1 MRKDEVE
8 WIPKTRLG
16 KMVKEDKIKSIS
28 EVLATR
34 MPIREPGIV
43 DALVPNLE
51 DEVIEIKM
59 VQKMSDSGRKVKFA
73 ATVVIG
79 NKDGYVGMGHGKA
92 RETGDA
98 IQKAIENAK
107 INIIEIKRGCGS
119 WECGCGRSH
128 TVPFAVMGKSG
139 SVRVYLKP
147 SPQGVGLAIGD
158 VPKKVL
164 AIAGI
169 QDTWGFSEGHTK
181 STVNFAFATF
191 NALKETAKFKINE
204 KLVLST
210 PIYKGGVM
218 NVSSDK
224 GQGKQ

>member
-1 MRKDEVE
+1 MTKEAIE

-16 KMVKEDKIKSIS
+16 KMVKEGKLKSIS
-28 EVLATR
+28 DVLRTH

-43 DALVPNLE
+43 DTLVPNIE

-92 RETGDA
+92 KETGDA
-98 IQKAIENAK
+98 IQKAIGNAK
-107 INIIEIKRGCGS
+107 INLIEIKRGCGS

-128 TVPFAVMGKSG
+128 TLPFSVMGKSG
-139 SVRVYLKP
+139 SVRVSLKP
-147 SPQGVGLAIGD
+147 APQGVGLVIGD
-158 VPKKVL
+158 IPKKVL
-164 AIAGI
+164 SIAGI
-169 QDTWGFSEGHTK
+169 SDTWGFSEGHTK
-181 STVNFAFATF
+181 STVNFAYATF

-204 KLVLST
+204 KLNLST

>member
-1 MRKDEVE
+1 MTKEAIE
-8 WIPKTRLG
+8 WVPKTRLG
-16 KMVKEDKIKSIS
+16 KMVKEGQLKSIA
-28 EVLATR
+28 EVIA
-34 MPIREPGIV
+34 MHVPIREPGIV
-43 DALVPNLE
+43 DALLPNLE

-73 ATVVIG
+73 ATVVVG
-79 NKDGYVGMGHGKA
+79 NRDGYVGMRHAKA

-98 IQKAIENAK
+98 IEKAIENAK
-107 INIIEIKRGCGS
+107 LNIIEIKRGCGS

-128 TVPFAVMGKSG
+128 TLPFEVMGKSG

-147 SPQGVGLAIGD
+147 APQGVGLAIGD
-158 VPKKVL
+158 IPKKVL
-164 AIAGI
+164 AMAGI

-181 STVNFAFATF
+181 STVNFAYATF
-191 NALKETAKFKINE
+191 NALKETVRFKINS

-218 NVSSDK
+218 SVSSNQN
-224 GQGKQ
+224 QGKQ

>member
-1 MRKDEVE
+1 VTKEEVE
-8 WIPKTRLG
+8 WIPVTRLG
-16 KMVKEDKIKSIS
+16 KMVKEGKLKTIS
-28 EVLATR
+28 DVLDTH
-34 MPIREPGIV
+34 MPIREAGIV
-43 DALVPNLE
+43 DMLVPNLE

-73 ATVVIG
+73 ATVVVG
-79 NKDGYVGMGHGKA
+79 NRDGYVGMGHAKA

-98 IQKAIENAK
+98 IEKAISNAK

-128 TVPFAVMGKSG
+128 TLPYEVIGKSG

-147 SPQGVGLAIGD
+147 APQGVGLAIGD
-158 VPKKVL
+158 IPKKVL

-181 STVNFAFATF
+181 STVNFAYATF
-191 NALKETAKFKINE
+191 NALKETSKFKINE

-224 GQGKQ
+224 GKGKQ

>member
-1 MRKDEVE
+1 MTKDEVE
-8 WIPKTRLG
+8 WVPRTRLG
-16 KMVKEDKIKSIS
+16 KMVKEGKIKSIS
-28 EVLATR
+28 EVLGTR
-34 MPIREPGIV
+34 MPIRESGIV
-43 DALVPNLE
+43 DTLLPNLE

-98 IQKAIENAK
+98 IEKAIGNAK
-107 INIIEIKRGCGS
+107 INVVEIKRGCGS

-128 TVPFAVMGKSG
+128 TLPFGVMGKSG

-147 SPQGVGLAIGD
+147 APQGVGLAIGD
-158 VPKKVL
+158 IPKKVL
-164 AIAGI
+164 TIAGI

-181 STVNFAFATF
+181 STVNFAYATF

-204 KLVLST
+204 KLNLST

-224 GQGKQ
+224 SQRKQ

>member
-1 MRKDEVE
+1 VTKEAIE
-8 WIPKTRLG
+8 WIPRTRLG
-16 KMVKEDKIKSIS
+16 KMVKEGKIKSIS
-28 EVLATR
+28 DVLGTH

-43 DALVPNLE
+43 DTLVSNIE
-51 DEVIEIKM
+51 DEVIEVKM

-79 NKDGYVGMGHGKA
+79 NRDGYVGMGHGKA
-92 RETGDA
+92 KEKGDA
-98 IQKAIENAK
+98 IEKAIENAK
-107 INIIEIKRGCGS
+107 INLIEIKRGCGS

-128 TVPFAVMGKSG
+128 TVPFQVMGKSG

-147 SPQGVGLAIGD
+147 APQGVGLAIGD
-158 VPKKVL
+158 IPKKVL
-164 AIAGI
+164 SMAGI

-181 STVNFAFATF
+181 STVNFAYATF

-204 KLVLST
+204 KLTLST

-224 GQGKQ
+224 SQGKQ

>member
-1 MRKDEVE
+1 MTKEVIE
-8 WIPKTRLG
+8 WIPRTRLG
-16 KMVKEDKIKSIS
+16 KMVKEGKIKSIS
-28 EVLATR
+28 EALETHV
-34 MPIREPGIV
+34 PIREPGIV
-43 DALVPNLE
+43 DTLVPNLE

-73 ATVVIG
+73 ATVVVG

-92 RETGDA
+92 KETGDA
-98 IQKAIENAK
+98 IGKAIENAK
-107 INIIEIKRGCGS
+107 INLIEIKRGCGS

-128 TVPFAVMGKSG
+128 TVPFEVMGKSG

-147 SPQGVGLAIGD
+147 APQGVGLAIGD
-158 VPKKVL
+158 IPKKVL
-164 AIAGI
+164 SIAGI

-181 STVNFAFATF
+181 STVNFAYATF
-191 NALKETAKFKINE
+191 NALKETAKFKINQ

-224 GQGKQ
+224 SQGKQ

>member
-1 MRKDEVE
+1 MRRTEVE
-8 WIPKTRLG
+8 WVPVTRLG
-16 KMVKEDKIKSIS
+16 KMVKEGKFKSIS
-28 EVLATR
+28 EVLESR

-51 DEVIEIKM
+51 DEVIQIKM
-59 VQKMSDSGRKVKFA
+59 VQKMSDSGRKIKFA

-79 NKDGYVGMGHGKA
+79 NKDGYVGMGHSKA
-92 RETGDA
+92 KETGDA
-98 IQKAIENAK
+98 IEKAIANAK
-107 INIIEIKRGCGS
+107 INLIEIKRGCGS

-128 TVPFAVMGKSG
+128 TVPYEVTGKSG
-139 SVRVYLKP
+139 SVKVRLKP
-147 SPQGVGLAIGD
+147 APQGVGLAIGD
-158 VPKKVL
+158 IPKKVL

-191 NALKETAKFKINE
+191 NALKETSKFKINN

-210 PIYKGGVM
+210 PIYKGGVL
-218 NVSSDK
+218 NVGSDK
-224 GQGKQ
+224 DSGKQ

>member
-1 MRKDEVE
+1 MTKDEVE
-8 WIPKTRLG
+8 WVPRTRLG
-16 KMVKEDKIKSIS
+16 KMVKEGKIKSIS
-28 EVLATR
+28 EVLGTR
-34 MPIREPGIV
+34 MPIRESGIV
-43 DALVPNLE
+43 DTLLPNLE

-98 IQKAIENAK
+98 IEKAIGNAK
-107 INIIEIKRGCGS
+107 INVVEIKRGCGS

-128 TVPFAVMGKSG
+128 TLPFRVMGKSG

-147 SPQGVGLAIGD
+147 APQGVGLAIGD
-158 VPKKVL
+158 IPKKVL
-164 AIAGI
+164 TIAGI

-204 KLVLST
+204 KLNLST

-224 GQGKQ
+224 SQRKQ

>member
-1 MRKDEVE
+1 MTKEEIE
-8 WIPKTRLG
+8 WIPRTRLG
-16 KMVKEDKIKSIS
+16 KMVKEGKIKSIS
-28 EVLATR
+28 EVIATH
-34 MPIREPGIV
+34 MPIRESGIV
-43 DALVPNLE
+43 DTLVPNLE

-92 RETGDA
+92 KETGDA

-107 INIIEIKRGCGS
+107 INLIEIKRGCGS

-128 TVPFAVMGKSG
+128 TLPFEVMGKSG

-147 SPQGVGLAIGD
+147 APQGVGLAIGD
-158 VPKKVL
+158 IPKKVL
-164 AIAGI
+164 SIAGI
-169 QDTWGFSEGHTK
+169 SDTWGFSEGHTK
-181 STVNFAFATF
+181 STVNFAYATF
-191 NALKETAKFKINE
+191 NALKETSKFKINE
-204 KLVLST
+204 KLNLST

-224 GQGKQ
+224 SQGKQ

>member
-1 MRKDEVE
+1 MTKEAIE
-8 WIPKTRLG
+8 WVPRTRLG
-16 KMVKEDKIKSIS
+16 KMVKEGQLKSIS
-28 EVLATR
+28 EVIA
-34 MPIREPGIV
+34 MHVPIREPGIV
-43 DALVPNLE
+43 DALLPNMV

-73 ATVVIG
+73 ATVVVG
-79 NKDGYVGMGHGKA
+79 NRDGYVGMGHAKA

-98 IQKAIENAK
+98 IEKAIENAK
-107 INIIEIKRGCGS
+107 LNIIEIKRGCGS

-128 TVPFAVMGKSG
+128 TLPYEVMGKSG

-147 SPQGVGLAIGD
+147 APQGVGLAIGD
-158 VPKKVL
+158 IPKKVL
-164 AIAGI
+164 SMAGI

-181 STVNFAFATF
+181 STVNFAYATF
-191 NALKETAKFKINE
+191 NALKETVRFKMNS

-218 NVSSDK
+218 SVSSNQD
-224 GQGKQ
+224 QRKQ

>member
-1 MRKDEVE
+1 MTKEAIE

-16 KMVKEDKIKSIS
+16 KMVKEGKLKTIS
-28 EVLATR
+28 DVLRTH

-43 DALVPNLE
+43 DTLVPNIE

-92 RETGDA
+92 KETGDA
-98 IQKAIENAK
+98 IQKAIGNAK
-107 INIIEIKRGCGS
+107 INLIEIKRGCGS

-128 TVPFAVMGKSG
+128 TLPFKVMGKSG
-139 SVRVYLKP
+139 SVRVSLKP
-147 SPQGVGLAIGD
+147 APQGVGLAIGD
-158 VPKKVL
+158 IPKKVL
-164 AIAGI
+164 SIAGI
-169 QDTWGFSEGHTK
+169 SDTWGFSEGHTK
-181 STVNFAFATF
+181 STVNFAYATF

-204 KLVLST
+204 KLNLST

-224 GQGKQ
+224 GQRKQ

>member
-1 MRKDEVE
+1 MTKDEVE
-8 WIPKTRLG
+8 WVPRTRLG
-16 KMVKEDKIKSIS
+16 KMVKEGKIKSIS
-28 EVLATR
+28 EVLGTR
-34 MPIREPGIV
+34 MPIRESGIV
-43 DALVPNLE
+43 DTLLPNLE

-98 IQKAIENAK
+98 IEKAIVNAK
-107 INIIEIKRGCGS
+107 INVVEIKRGCGS

-128 TVPFAVMGKSG
+128 TLPFGVMGKSG

-147 SPQGVGLAIGD
+147 APQGVGLAIGD
-158 VPKKVL
+158 IPKKVL
-164 AIAGI
+164 TIAGI

-204 KLVLST
+204 KLNLST

-224 GQGKQ
+224 SQRKQ

>member
-1 MRKDEVE
+1 MTKDEVE
-8 WIPKTRLG
+8 WVPRTRLG
-16 KMVKEDKIKSIS
+16 KMVKEGKIKSIS
-28 EVLATR
+28 EVLGTR

-43 DALVPNLE
+43 DTLLPNLE

-98 IQKAIENAK
+98 IEKAIGNAK
-107 INIIEIKRGCGS
+107 INVVEIKRGCGS

-128 TVPFAVMGKSG
+128 TLPFRVMGKSG

-147 SPQGVGLAIGD
+147 APQGVGLAIGD
-158 VPKKVL
+158 IPKKVL
-164 AIAGI
+164 TIAGI

-181 STVNFAFATF
+181 STVNFAYATF

-204 KLVLST
+204 KLNLST

-224 GQGKQ
+224 SQRKQ

>member
-1 MRKDEVE
+1 MTKEAIE
-8 WIPKTRLG
+8 WVPKTRLG
-16 KMVKEDKIKSIS
+16 KMVKEGQLKSIA
-28 EVLATR
+28 EVIA
-34 MPIREPGIV
+34 MHVPIREPGIV
-43 DALVPNLE
+43 DALLPNLE

-73 ATVVIG
+73 ATVVVG
-79 NKDGYVGMGHGKA
+79 NRDGYVGMGHAKA

-98 IQKAIENAK
+98 IEKAIENAK
-107 INIIEIKRGCGS
+107 LNIIEIKRGCGS

-128 TVPFAVMGKSG
+128 TLPFEVMGKSG

-147 SPQGVGLAIGD
+147 APQGVGLAIGD
-158 VPKKVL
+158 IPKKVL
-164 AIAGI
+164 AMAGI

-181 STVNFAFATF
+181 STVNFAYATF
-191 NALKETAKFKINE
+191 NALKETVRFKINS

-218 NVSSDK
+218 SVSSNQN
-224 GQGKQ
+224 QGKQ

>member
-1 MRKDEVE
+1 MNKEEVE

-16 KMVKEDKIKSIS
+16 KMVKERKLKTIT
-28 EVLATR
+28 EVLETHT
-34 MPIREPGIV
+34 PIREPGIV
-43 DALVPNLE
+43 DTLVSNLE
-51 DEVIEIKM
+51 DEVIEVKM

-79 NKDGYVGMGHGKA
+79 NRDGYVGMGHGKA
-92 RETGDA
+92 KETGNA
-98 IQKAIENAK
+98 IEKAIGNAK

-128 TVPFAVMGKSG
+128 TLPFQVIGKSG

-147 SPQGVGLAIGD
+147 APQGVGLAIGNI
-158 VPKKVL
+158 PKKVL
-164 AIAGI
+164 AMAGI

-181 STVNFAFATF
+181 STVNFAYATF
-191 NALKETAKFKINE
+191 NALKETVKFKLNE
-204 KLVLST
+204 RLNLTT

-218 NVSSDK
+218 NVSGNQNK
-224 GQGKQ
+224 GKQ

>member
-1 MRKDEVE
+1 MTKEEVE
-8 WIPKTRLG
+8 WIPVTRLG
-16 KMVKEDKIKSIS
+16 KMVKEGKLKTIS
-28 EVLATR
+28 DVLDTH
-34 MPIREPGIV
+34 MPIREAGIV
-43 DALVPNLE
+43 DMLVPNLE

-73 ATVVIG
+73 ATVVVG
-79 NKDGYVGMGHGKA
+79 NRDGYVGMGHAKA

-98 IQKAIENAK
+98 IEKAISNAK

-128 TVPFAVMGKSG
+128 TLPYEVIGKSG

-147 SPQGVGLAIGD
+147 APQGVGLAIGD
-158 VPKKVL
+158 IPKKVL

-181 STVNFAFATF
+181 STVNFAYATF
-191 NALKETAKFKINE
+191 NALKETSKFKINE

-224 GQGKQ
+224 GKGKQ

>member
-1 MRKDEVE
+1 MTKDEVE
-8 WIPKTRLG
+8 WVPRTRLG
-16 KMVKEDKIKSIS
+16 KMVKEGKIKSIS
-28 EVLATR
+28 EVLGTR
-34 MPIREPGIV
+34 MPIRESGIV
-43 DALVPNLE
+43 DTLLPNLE

-98 IQKAIENAK
+98 IEKAIGNAK
-107 INIIEIKRGCGS
+107 INVVEIKRGCGS

-128 TVPFAVMGKSG
+128 TLPFRVMGKSG

-147 SPQGVGLAIGD
+147 APQGVGLAIGD
-158 VPKKVL
+158 IPKKVL
-164 AIAGI
+164 TIAGI

-181 STVNFAFATF
+181 STVNFAYATF

-204 KLVLST
+204 KLNLST

-224 GQGKQ
+224 SQRKQ

>member
-1 MRKDEVE
+1 MTKEAIE
-8 WIPKTRLG
+8 WVPRTRLG
-16 KMVKEDKIKSIS
+16 KMVKEGKLKSIS
-28 EVLATR
+28 EVLA
-34 MPIREPGIV
+34 MHVPIREPGIV
-43 DALVPNLE
+43 DALLPNLE

-73 ATVVIG
+73 ATVVVG
-79 NKDGYVGMGHGKA
+79 NRDGYVGMGHAKA

-98 IQKAIENAK
+98 IEKAIENAK
-107 INIIEIKRGCGS
+107 VNIIEIKRGCGS

-147 SPQGVGLAIGD
+147 APQGVGLAIGD
-158 VPKKVL
+158 IPKKVL
-164 AIAGI
+164 SIAGI

-181 STVNFAFATF
+181 STVNFAYATF
-191 NALKETAKFKINE
+191 NALKETVKFKMNS

-218 NVSSDK
+218 SVSGSQD
-224 GQGKQ
+224 QGKQ